1 MESDNGSRDWSDM
14 IAGWM
19 EAPQQE
25 VEKPLETGKGKKT
38 DSSRASKRNAAQWQ
52 NYKVTNSCFFHL
64 GNYGHLLQAAIEK

>member
-25 VEKPLETGKGKKT
+25 VEKPLETGKGKKA
-38 DSSRASKRNAAQWQ
+38 DSP
-52 NYKVTNSCFFHL
+52 
-64 GNYGHLLQAAIEK
+64 